1 MSGWA
6 GAGVGDVLRPHP
18 SGGRGQSGPCGCRGS
33 AGAGVADIAL
43 DSIVE
48 VILEFGRQQEL
59 QLLALLVSAAAL
71 LILAVPLR
79 VPYPILLVLGGLLL
93 GFAPGVPTVTMS
105 PEVVLVG
112 ILPPLLYV
120 SAYFTGLR
128 ELRQNLRPISLLA
141 IGLVAMTTVGVAVV
155 AHVFADLPWAAAFVL
170 GAVVSPTDPIAATAI
185 GRRLGVPRR
194 LIDIVEGESLVNDG
208 TALVLLRTAIAAA
221 VLGSF
226 SPWDAAWRLVLNIVG
241 GIAVG
246 LVVGYLIRRV
256 RRALDNPPLE
266 ITIAFLTGYFAFLP
280 ASALGVSGVLAV
292 VTAGL
297 YIGWYTPELT
307 TVQTRLQGRGFWEIL
322 TFLLN
327 VLLFGLIGLQL
338 PPIADALSGTG
349 GWSLVGDAAVIAL
362 AVIAVR
368 IAWVFPA
375 TYLPRWLSPRVRD
388 HDPSPPWRYPAFISW
403 NGMRG
408 AVTIAAALL
417 IPLRTET
424 GAPFPDRDLIIFF
437 AFAVVL
443 ATLVV
448 QGLSL
453 PLVIR
458 ALRLEEDD
466 GGADAEEA
474 LARVRAADAALERLD
489 ELVGESWVL
498 EDTAERLRGL
508 YRFRIDRFSARVDP
522 DGDST
527 IERRSLKYQR
537 LRRELLEAERH
548 AVVEMRNTGE
558 ISDEVMRRVERDLD
572 LEASR
577 LDN

>member
-1 MSGWA
+1 M
-6 GAGVGDVLRPHP
+6 GAASLPAR
-18 SGGRGQSGPCGCRGS
+18 
-33 AGAGVADIAL
+33 A
-43 DSIVE
+43 
-48 VILEFGRQQEL
+48 VIFEFGTQQEL

-71 LILAVPLR
+71 LILAGPLR
-79 VPYPILLVLGGLLL
+79 IPYPILLVLGGLLL
-93 GFAPGVPTVTMS
+93 GFGPGVPSVTMP
-105 PEVVLVG
+105 PEVVLIG

-141 IGLVAMTTVGVAVV
+141 VGLVAMTTVVVAVV
-155 AHVFADLPWAAAFVL
+155 AHAVADLPWAAAFVL

-194 LIDIVEGESLVNDG
+194 LIDIIEGESLVNDG
-208 TALVLLRTAIAAA
+208 TALVLLRTAIVAA
-221 VLGSF
+221 VSGVF
-226 SPWDAAWRLVLNIVG
+226 SPWEAGGRLVLNIVG

-246 LVVGYLIRRV
+246 LAVGYVIRRV
-256 RRALDNPPLE
+256 RRVLDNPPLE
-266 ITIAFLTGYFAFLP
+266 VTIAFLTGYFAFLP
-280 ASALGVSGVLAV
+280 AAALGVSGVLAV
-292 VTAGL
+292 VAAGI

-307 TVQTRLQGRGFWEIL
+307 TVQTRLQGRGFWETL

-327 VLLFGLIGLQL
+327 VLLFGLVGLQL
-338 PPIADALSGTG
+338 RPILDALSGAG
-349 GWSLVGDAAVIAL
+349 DWSLVGDAAMIVL
-362 AVIAVR
+362 AVIVVR

-375 TYLPRWLSPRVRD
+375 TYLPRWLIPRVRD
-388 HDPSPPWRYPAFISW
+388 HDPSPPWRYPAFIAW

-417 IPLRTET
+417 IPLHTDT
-424 GAPFPDRDLIIFF
+424 GAPFPDRELIIFF

-453 PLVIR
+453 PVLIR
-458 ALRLEEDD
+458 ALQLEADD
-466 GGADAEEA
+466 GADAEEA
-474 LARVRAADAALERLD
+474 QARVRAAEAALERLD
-489 ELVGESWVL
+489 ELVGEAWVL
-498 EDTAERLRGL
+498 DDTAERLRGQ
-508 YRFRIDRFSARVDP
+508 YRFRIDRFSARIDQSG
-522 DGDST
+522 DGK
-527 IERRSLKYQR
+527 IEKRSLKYQR
-537 LRRELLEAERH
+537 LRRELIEAERH

-572 LEASR
+572 LEVSR